1 MHPDVRLAYQ
11 IMQID
16 PPPPPKTDT
25 PKRIAGL
32 LAEPD
37 QTWPEPPL
45 PQWGVKPTRL
55 NLSSSRHLRWAMLPK
70 FST

>member
-1 MHPDVRLAYQ
+1 MARLG
-11 IMQID
+11 
-16 PPPPPKTDT
+16 
-25 PKRIAGL
+25 RGRRGL
-32 LAEPD
+32 GALVGHGG
-37 QTWPEPPL
+37 QTRPEPPL